1 MLLFEKE
8 KSISIEQEDTNIK
21 IIVHLKDYFHEI
33 KSTVTFDS
41 NFTMILDAKVQ
52 IIKVPWDLCYEV
64 ASKMEGLV
72 GLKIQSGIK
81 EQVQRILGGA
91 MGCVHL
97 VELAMDSITTVVQL
111 RDFHLLPKTMPYKE
125 KMEKIREMYKG
136 ICHTYSSY
144 DKNPKLLR
152 ENLQS
157 QLN

>member
-1 MLLFEKE
+1 M
-8 KSISIEQEDTNIK
+8 
-21 IIVHLKDYFHEI
+21 VHFKDYFHEM

-41 NFTMILDAKVQ
+41 DFTVILAAKAQ

-64 ASKMEGLV
+64 ASKMEGLA

-97 VELAMDSITTVVQL
+97 VELAMDSITAVVQL

-125 KMEKIREMYKG
+125 KMENIRKMYKG
-136 ICHTYSSY
+136 ICHTYSSN